1 LRHTRF
7 QLLDQNACPT
17 IHPLPPSLPPSPPLR
32 IPPPPSTLSTF
43 HSHRTQDEEALI
55 VNDMQILASSVRI
68 LQAEEGLKGERDEE
82 AKEEEPEYDD
92 DDDEDEE
99 EEEEDGKKETA
110 DEQPAVRPLGG
121 LEKFFG
127 TCGTLGLGL
136 IYFVA
141 DVSGPVC
148 TDMLARAMR
157 MCVKRHPN
165 LRSHLVPG
173 YVFFS

>member
-1 LRHTRF
+1 M
-7 QLLDQNACPT
+7 
-17 IHPLPPSLPPSPPLR
+17 
-32 IPPPPSTLSTF
+32 
-43 HSHRTQDEEALI
+43 
-55 VNDMQILASSVRI
+55 NDLQILASSVRNLSGLI

-82 AKEEEPEYDD
+82 SKEGADD
-92 DDDEDEE
+92 DDDK
-99 EEEEDGKKETA
+99 EEEDGKEEMVE
-110 DEQPAVRPLGG
+110 EQPAVRPLGG
-121 LEKFFG
+121 FEKFFG
-127 TCGTLGLGL
+127 TCGMLGLGL

-173 YVFFS
+173 YVLIKIVVAVFFSFYIPSLPSFLAFPSLLAFHPPSP